1 MQVANYH
8 TNHIRYCFHFVA
20 HAATGTPNLY
30 VGEKK
35 GRKDSPLKG
44 DFDCPIPFYLQYFMS
59 FQAKNLYSRQK
70 ASAFM

>member
-1 MQVANYH
+1 MQVAKYH
-8 TNHIRYCFHFVA
+8 TNYIGYCFHLVA

-44 DFDCPIPFYLQYFMS
+44 DFDSPFELSELEFLLEV
-59 FQAKNLYSRQK
+59 FQAWLLPLKDKL
-70 ASAFM
+70 